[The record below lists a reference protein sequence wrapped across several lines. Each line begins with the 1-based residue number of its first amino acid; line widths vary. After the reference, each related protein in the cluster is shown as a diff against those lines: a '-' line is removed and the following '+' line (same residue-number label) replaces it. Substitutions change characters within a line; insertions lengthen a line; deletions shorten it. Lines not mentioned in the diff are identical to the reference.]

1 MAKVRIVTDTSA
13 RMPNPAL
20 WDHPLLTAAPMS
32 LRAAGLSRREDPRRP
47 SSDYLELFANSTIPV
62 AEPPSVERMAAI
74 YGQLFHESDQI
85 ISLHT
90 APAVNRCLA
99 NARAASDR
107 YKGRCD
113 IQVVNTQS
121 ISAGLGLIVQRAVEA
136 ADQGLD
142 MDAVLHRIRGMIPRQ
157 YVVFFLDDLM
167 YLDRHGLITRSQ
179 AILGNML
186 GVIAFLTMED
196 GRLIPMEKVR
206 SRPRALE
213 KLVEFVAEFT
223 ELEHISL
230 LQPTDR
236 RTDDSDWIVER
247 LRSLHPAAPLT
258 VSDYGPSVGSLIG
271 PNSLGVIVLESEG
284 ELL

>member
-13 RMPNPAL
+13 RMPNPKL
-20 WDHPLLTAAPMS
+20 WDHPLLTAAPMTM
-32 LRAAGLSRREDPRRP
+32 RAKGMAREEDPRRP
-47 SSDYLELFANSTIPV
+47 FDDYLDLFSNSTIPV
-62 AEPPSVERMAAI
+62 AEPLSVERMAAI
-74 YGQLFHESDQI
+74 YGQLFRESDQI

-90 APAVNRCLA
+90 APAVSRSLA
-99 NARAASDR
+99 NARAASER

-113 IQVVNTQS
+113 IQVVDTQT

-136 ADQGLD
+136 AAQDLD
-142 MDAVLHRIRGMIPRQ
+142 IDAVLQRVRGMIPRQ

-223 ELEHISL
+223 ELDHISL
-230 LQPTDR
+230 LQPTDN
-236 RTDDSDWIVER
+236 RTDDGDWITER
-247 LRSLHPAAPLT
+247 LRGLHPATPMT
-258 VSDYGPSVGSLIG
+258 ISDYGPSIASLVG